1 VAAADRTATATDE
14 TVYTARFSVFEMMY
28 FLELVPIDVCKC
40 FVAPSFKTQI
50 MLHVTD
56 NMSTTDNA
64 PPRLVKELQ
73 LAFAMGTHARLGGQR
88 CPYLMMPTELV
99 ELLLRCEMQH
109 KGRGLR

>member
-1 VAAADRTATATDE
+1 
-14 TVYTARFSVFEMMY
+14 MMY